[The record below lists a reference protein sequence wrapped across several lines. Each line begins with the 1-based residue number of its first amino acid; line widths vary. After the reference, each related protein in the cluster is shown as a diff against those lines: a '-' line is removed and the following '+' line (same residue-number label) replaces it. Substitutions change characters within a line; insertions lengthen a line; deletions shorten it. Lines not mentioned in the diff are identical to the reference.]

1 MESLFTLQQ
10 AIVLWIF
17 VIKLIIALSA
27 VESWCNMCEFCDFG
41 IERKAIID
49 KQIDCGFL
57 GGINISLAIDNDY
70 SLDSN
75 NYGDYILDF
84 RTDNQ
89 VSLCAEYDED
99 YISDREKI
107 KINFCPMCGR
117 KLVEE

>member
-1 MESLFTLQQ
+1 M
-10 AIVLWIF
+10 IGGVR
-17 VIKLIIALSA
+17 
-27 VESWCNMCEFCDFG
+27 MCEFCDFG
-41 IERKAIID
+41 IERKEIIE

-99 YISDREKI
+99 YISDRDKI
-107 KINFCPMCGR
+107 KINYCPICGR
-117 KLVEE
+117 KLVEG